1 MQLVSKEYKEAMK
14 LPFRNRAYIRV
25 SIGVVNSD
33 AQNNA
38 VLDEETELT
47 YYSDGKKPFDGY
59 TVTKPYATAEQNF
72 SKVDGSMYFL
82 PKETDGYSFYN
93 NGIVTNDILGAVYI
107 SFGGLVGLDIKGLTI
122 DFGECY
128 PTQFTIQSDS
138 GTKSYENDKQ
148 LFTTEDAFD
157 GSSYFVITPITMLGG
172 QDRMRIYQMTFG
184 IANTFSNDK
193 VINCSLKDYVSPI
206 SETIPSMDVSLTI
219 DNQDLYY
226 SPDNPESAIAY
237 MEIGQEVKVA
247 FGYDVTGNGDI
258 EWLPETTSYLN
269 TWSADD
275 VQAKFT
281 ATDRF
286 YQLADTY
293 YKGLYRSSGIT
304 LYDLALDVL
313 ADAGIEDDRDYY
325 IDSYLKRIIV
335 YNPLPAV
342 KHSEALQIIANAGR
356 CVLYEDRTNKIH
368 LKASFVPDMQVSVN
382 NKTDYSSIANLLK
395 DNRKDAY
402 AIASNDFSL
411 VDGSLFF
418 MPKDG
423 NHKETGYVSDSIWIM
438 PENNSITRR
447 LAFRMG
453 TNEKYAAKAGFWD
466 KGTPIITIKLESAF
480 DAFGMIINFRN
491 VAPQE
496 FVIRTYYLDILQDTY
511 TVENP
516 DTDFITDYQF
526 NSFDK
531 MEIEFTKGYPNARVT
546 IDNILIG
553 DVTDYRLKRTREL
566 MGNPTGTRQEKIKMI
581 SVKKTNYRESQEGFK
596 ELITEKITLT
606 EDMEHTMYFS
616 IASYGFQASVKDNS
630 NIGVQIV
637 ASSNYFVAVKFT
649 NATVGTEIE
658 LVIQG
663 YEYVADE
670 SYYRVTH
677 NQNGQE
683 IEWTNPLIST
693 DEHARDLEEWIATY
707 YLGDVD
713 YEISWRGDPRV
724 EANDLFYLELKNRED
739 ALIRSYQNELSFN
752 GAWSGSIKARKVV
765 MSWQ

>member
-1 MQLVSKEYKEAMK
+1 MQLVSKEYKEAMQ

-33 AQNNA
+33 AQENA
-38 VLDEETELT
+38 ALDEETEIT
-47 YYSDGKKPFDGY
+47 YFSDGQKPFDGY

-107 SFGGLVGLDIKGLTI
+107 SFGGLVGLDIKGMTI

-157 GSSYFVITPITMLGG
+157 GSSYFIITPIKMLGG
-172 QDRMRIYQMTFG
+172 QDRMRIHQMTFG

-237 MEIGQEVKVA
+237 MEIGQEVKVS

-258 EWLPETTSYLN
+258 EWLPETTTFLN

-286 YQLADTY
+286 YQLTDTY
-293 YKGLYRSSGIT
+293 YKGLYRESGIT

-313 ADAGIEDDRDYY
+313 NDAGIEDEREYY
-325 IDSYLKRIIV
+325 IDPYLKRITV

-356 CVLYEDRTNKIH
+356 CALYEDRANKIH

-382 NKTDYSSIANLLK
+382 NKTDYSSIENLLK

-402 AIASNDFSL
+402 AIASNNFSR

-423 NHKETGYVSDSIWIM
+423 SYKETGYVS
-438 PENNSITRR
+438 NSIADADGKFTE
-447 LAFRMG
+447 
-453 TNEKYAAKAGFWD
+453 N
-466 KGTPIITIKLESAF
+466 PVITITLESGF
-480 DAFGMIINFRN
+480 TAFGMIMNFRN

-496 FVIRTYYLDILQDTY
+496 FVIRTYYLSVLQDTY
-511 TVENP
+511 TVKNP
-516 DTDFITDYQF
+516 DTEYITDYQF
-526 NSFDK
+526 NDFDK
-531 MEIEFTKGYPNARVT
+531 MEIEFTKGHPNARIT

-553 DVTDYRLKRTREL
+553 DVTDYRLSQTRDL
-566 MGNPTGTRQEKIKMI
+566 NTNPIGTRQEKVKMI
-581 SVKKTNYRESQEGFK
+581 SIKKTNYRESQEGFK
-596 ELITEKITLT
+596 ELITEKVTLT
-606 EDMEHTMYFS
+606 EEMQHTVYFS

-649 NATVGTEIE
+649 NATSGTEIE
-658 LVIQG
+658 LVIEG

-677 NQNGQE
+677 NPNGQE
-683 IEWTNPLIST
+683 IEWSNPLIST
-693 DEHARDLEEWIATY
+693 DEQARDLEEWIATY

-739 ALIRSYQNELSFN
+739 ALIRSYQNALSFN
-752 GAWSGSIKARKVV
+752 GAWSGSMKARKVV

>member
-1 MQLVSKEYKEAMK
+1 MQLASKEYKEAMQ

-38 VLDEETELT
+38 VLDDDTELT

-93 NGIVTNDILGAVYI
+93 NGIVTNDILGSVYI
-107 SFGGLVGLDIKGLTI
+107 SFGGLIGLDIKGLTI

-138 GTKSYENDKQ
+138 GIKSYENDKQ

-237 MEIGQEVKVA
+237 MEIGQEVKVS

-269 TWSADD
+269 TWSSDD

-286 YQLADTY
+286 YQLTDTY
-293 YKGLYRSSGIT
+293 YKGLYRESGIT

-313 ADAGIEDDRDYY
+313 NDAGIEDEREFYLDP
-325 IDSYLKRIIV
+325 YLKRITV

-356 CVLYEDRTNKIH
+356 CALFEDRANKIH
-368 LKASFVPDMQVSVN
+368 LKASFVPDMEVSVN
-382 NKTDYSSIANLLK
+382 NKTDYSSIENLLK
-395 DNRKDAY
+395 DNQKDAY
-402 AIASNDFSL
+402 AIASNDFSF

-423 NHKETGYVSDSIWIM
+423 SYKETGYVS
-438 PENNSITRR
+438 NSIADADGNFTE
-447 LAFRMG
+447 
-453 TNEKYAAKAGFWD
+453 N
-466 KGTPIITIKLESAF
+466 PVITITLESGF
-480 DAFGMIINFRN
+480 TAFGMIMNFRN

-496 FVIRTYYLDILQDTY
+496 FVIRTYYLSAIQDAY

-516 DTDFITDYQF
+516 DTEYITDYQF
-526 NSFDK
+526 NDFDK
-531 MEIEFTKGYPNARVT
+531 MEIEFTKGHPNARIT

-553 DVTDYRLKRTREL
+553 DVTDYRLSRTRDL
-566 MGNPTGTRQEKIKMI
+566 MDNPTGTRQEKVKMI

-596 ELITEKITLT
+596 ELITEKVTLT
-606 EDMEHTMYFS
+606 DEMQHTVYFS
-616 IASYGFQASVKDNS
+616 IASYGFQASVKDNDS
-630 NIGVQIV
+630 IGVQILD
-637 ASSNYFVAVKFT
+637 SSNYFVTVKFT
-649 NATVGTEIE
+649 NATVETEIE
-658 LVIQG
+658 LVIEG

-677 NQNGQE
+677 NPNGQE
-683 IEWTNPLIST
+683 IEWSNPLIST
-693 DEHARDLEEWIATY
+693 DEQARDLEEWIATY

-752 GAWSGSIKARKVV
+752 GAWSGSMKARKVV
-765 MSWQ
+765 MSWR

>member
-1 MQLVSKEYKEAMK
+1 MQLVSKEYKEAMQ

-59 TVTKPYATAEQNF
+59 RVTKPYATAEQNF

-93 NGIVTNDILGAVYI
+93 NGIVTHDILGAVHI
-107 SFGGLVGLDIKGLTI
+107 SFGGIVGLDIKGLTI

-148 LFTTEDAFD
+148 LFTTEDSFD
-157 GSSYFVITPITMLGG
+157 GTSYFIITPITMLGG
-172 QDRMRIYQMTFG
+172 QDRMRIYQMMFG

-206 SETIPSMDVSLTI
+206 SETIPSMDVSLTA

-258 EWLPETTSYLN
+258 EWLPETTTFLN

-286 YQLADTY
+286 YQLTDTY
-293 YKGLYRSSGIT
+293 YKGLYRSGGIT

-313 ADAGIEDDRDYY
+313 NDAGIEDEREFYLDP
-325 IDSYLKRIIV
+325 YLKRIKV
-335 YNPLPAV
+335 YNPLPPV

-356 CVLYEDRTNKIH
+356 CALFEDRANKIH

-382 NKTDYSSIANLLK
+382 NKTDYSSIENLLK
-395 DNRKDAY
+395 DNQKDAY

-423 NHKETGYVSDSIWIM
+423 SYKETGYVS
-438 PENNSITRR
+438 NSIADADGNFTENP
-447 LAFRMG
+447 L
-453 TNEKYAAKAGFWD
+453 
-466 KGTPIITIKLESAF
+466 ITITLESGF
-480 DAFGMIINFRN
+480 TAFGMIMNFRN

-496 FVIRTYYLDILQDTY
+496 FVIRTYYLSAIQDTY

-516 DTDFITDYQF
+516 DTEYIIDYQF
-526 NSFDK
+526 NDFDK
-531 MEIEFTKGYPNARVT
+531 MEIEFTKGHPNARIT

-553 DVTDYRLKRTREL
+553 DVTDYRLSRTRDL
-566 MGNPTGTRQEKIKMI
+566 MDNPTGTRHEKVKMI

-596 ELITEKITLT
+596 ELITEKVTLT
-606 EDMEHTMYFS
+606 DEMQHTVYFS

-630 NIGVQIV
+630 NIGAQIV
-637 ASSNYFVAVKFT
+637 ASSNYFVAVKFA

-658 LVIQG
+658 LVIKG

-677 NQNGQE
+677 NPNGQE
-683 IEWTNPLIST
+683 IEWSNPLIST
-693 DEHARDLEEWIATY
+693 DEQARDLEEWIATY

-752 GAWSGSIKARKVV
+752 GAWSGSMKARKVV
-765 MSWQ
+765 MSWR

>member
-1 MQLVSKEYKEAMK
+1 MQLVSKEYKEAMQ

-47 YYSDGKKPFDGY
+47 YFSDGKKPFDGY

-82 PKETDGYSFYN
+82 PKETDGYSYYN
-93 NGIVTNDILGAVYI
+93 NGIVTKDILGAVYI
-107 SFGGLVGLDIKGLTI
+107 SFGGIVGLDIKGLTI

-157 GSSYFVITPITMLGG
+157 GSSYFVITPIAMLGG

-237 MEIGQEVKVA
+237 MEIGQEAKVA

-258 EWLPETTSYLN
+258 EWLPETTTFLN

-286 YQLADTY
+286 YQLTDTY
-293 YKGLYRSSGIT
+293 YKGLYRSEGIT

-313 ADAGIEDDRDYY
+313 NDAGIEDEREFYLDP
-325 IDSYLKRIIV
+325 YLKQITV

-356 CVLYEDRTNKIH
+356 CALYEDRANKIH
-368 LKASFVPDMQVSVN
+368 LKASFVPDMEVSVN
-382 NKTDYSSIANLLK
+382 NKTDYSRIDNLLK
-395 DNRKDAY
+395 DNKKDAY

-423 NHKETGYVSDSIWIM
+423 SYKETGYVS
-438 PENNSITRR
+438 NSIADADGNFTE
-447 LAFRMG
+447 
-453 TNEKYAAKAGFWD
+453 N
-466 KGTPIITIKLESAF
+466 PVITITLESGF
-480 DAFGMIINFRN
+480 TAFGMIINFRN

-496 FVIRTYYLDILQDTY
+496 FVIRTYYLSVLQDTY
-511 TVENP
+511 TVQNP
-516 DTDFITDYQF
+516 DTEYITDYQF
-526 NSFDK
+526 NDFDK
-531 MEIEFTKGYPNARVT
+531 MEIEFTKGHPNARIT

-553 DVTDYRLKRTREL
+553 DVTDYRLSRTRDL
-566 MGNPTGTRQEKIKMI
+566 MDNPTGTRQEKVKMI

-596 ELITEKITLT
+596 ELITEKVTLT
-606 EDMEHTMYFS
+606 EEMKHTVYFS
-616 IASYGFQASVKDNS
+616 IASYGFQASVKDNDS
-630 NIGVQIV
+630 IGVQIV
-637 ASSNYFVAVKFT
+637 DSSNYFVTVKFT
-649 NATVGTEIE
+649 NATVETEIE
-658 LVIQG
+658 LVIEG

-677 NQNGQE
+677 NPNGQE
-683 IEWTNPLIST
+683 IEWSNPLIST
-693 DEHARDLEEWIATY
+693 DEQARDLEEWIATY

-752 GAWSGSIKARKVV
+752 GAWSGSMKARKVV
-765 MSWQ
+765 MSWR

>member
-38 VLDEETELT
+38 SLDEETELT

-59 TVTKPYATAEQNF
+59 TVTKHYATAEQNF

-82 PKETDGYSFYN
+82 PKETDGYSYYN
-93 NGIVTNDILGAVYI
+93 NGIVTHDILGSVYI
-107 SFGGLVGLDIKGLTI
+107 SFGGLVGMDIKGLTI

-157 GSSYFVITPITMLGG
+157 GSSYFIITPITMLGG
-172 QDRMRIYQMTFG
+172 QDRMRIYQMIFG
-184 IANTFSNDK
+184 IANTFSNEK

-286 YQLADTY
+286 YQLTDTY
-293 YKGLYRSSGIT
+293 YKGLYRSGGIT

-313 ADAGIEDDRDYY
+313 NDAGITDEREYY
-325 IDSYLKRIIV
+325 IDPYLKRIKV
-335 YNPLPAV
+335 YNPLPPV

-356 CVLYEDRTNKIH
+356 CALYEDRANKIH

-382 NKTDYSSIANLLK
+382 NKTDYSSIENLLK
-395 DNRKDAY
+395 DNQKDAY
-402 AIASNDFSL
+402 AIASNDFSC

-423 NHKETGYVSDSIWIM
+423 SYKETGYVS
-438 PENNSITRR
+438 NSIADADGNFTE
-447 LAFRMG
+447 
-453 TNEKYAAKAGFWD
+453 N
-466 KGTPIITIKLESAF
+466 PVITVTLESGF
-480 DAFGMIINFRN
+480 TAFGMIINFRN

-496 FVIRTYYLDILQDTY
+496 FVIRTYYLNALQDTY
-511 TVENP
+511 TVQNP
-516 DTDFITDYQF
+516 DTEYITKQQF
-526 NSFDK
+526 NDFDK
-531 MEIEFTKGYPNARVT
+531 MEIEFVKGHPNARIT

-553 DVTDYRLKRTREL
+553 DVTDYRLSRIRDL
-566 MGNPTGTRQEKIKMI
+566 MDNPTGTRQEKVKMI
-581 SVKKTNYRESQEGFK
+581 SIKKTNYRESQEGFK
-596 ELITEKITLT
+596 ELITEKVTLT
-606 EDMEHTMYFS
+606 EEMQHTVYFS

-649 NATVGTEIE
+649 NATSGTEIE
-658 LVIQG
+658 LIIEG

-677 NQNGQE
+677 NPNGQE
-683 IEWTNPLIST
+683 IEWSNPLIST
-693 DEHARDLEEWIATY
+693 DEQARDLEEWIATY

-713 YEISWRGDPRV
+713 YDISWRGDPRV

-752 GAWSGSIKARKVV
+752 GAWSGSMKARKVV
-765 MSWQ
+765 MSWR

>member
-1 MQLVSKEYKEAMK
+1 MQLVSKEYKEAMQ

-33 AQNNA
+33 AQENA
-38 VLDEETELT
+38 ALDEETEIT
-47 YYSDGKKPFDGY
+47 YFSDGQKPFDGY

-107 SFGGLVGLDIKGLTI
+107 SFGGLVGLDIKGMTI

-138 GTKSYENDKQ
+138 GTKSYENNKQ

-157 GSSYFVITPITMLGG
+157 GSSYFIITPIKMLGG
-172 QDRMRIYQMTFG
+172 QDRMRIHQMTFG

-206 SETIPSMDVSLTI
+206 SETIPSMDVSLTV
-219 DNQDLYY
+219 DNQNLYY

-237 MEIGQEVKVA
+237 MEIGQEVKVS

-269 TWSADD
+269 TWSSDD

-286 YQLADTY
+286 YQLTDTY
-293 YKGLYRSSGIT
+293 YKGLYRSEGIT

-313 ADAGIEDDRDYY
+313 NDAGIEDEREFYLDP
-325 IDSYLKRIIV
+325 YLKRITV

-342 KHSEALQIIANAGR
+342 KHSGALQIIANAGR
-356 CVLYEDRTNKIH
+356 CALFEDRANKIH

-382 NKTDYSSIANLLK
+382 NKTDYSSIENLLK

-402 AIASNDFSL
+402 AIASNNFSR

-423 NHKETGYVSDSIWIM
+423 SYKETGYVS
-438 PENNSITRR
+438 NSIADADGKFTE
-447 LAFRMG
+447 
-453 TNEKYAAKAGFWD
+453 N
-466 KGTPIITIKLESAF
+466 PVITITLESGF
-480 DAFGMIINFRN
+480 TAFGMIMNFRN

-496 FVIRTYYLDILQDTY
+496 FVIRTYYLSVLQDTY
-511 TVENP
+511 TVKNP
-516 DTDFITDYQF
+516 DTEYITDYQF
-526 NSFDK
+526 NDFDK
-531 MEIEFTKGYPNARVT
+531 MEIEFTKGHPNARIT

-553 DVTDYRLKRTREL
+553 DVTDYRLSQTRDL
-566 MGNPTGTRQEKIKMI
+566 NTNPIGTRQEKVKMI
-581 SVKKTNYRESQEGFK
+581 SIKKTNYRESQEGFK
-596 ELITEKITLT
+596 ELITEKVTLT
-606 EDMEHTMYFS
+606 EEMQHTVYFS

-649 NATVGTEIE
+649 NATSGTEIE
-658 LVIQG
+658 LVIEG

-677 NQNGQE
+677 NPNGQE
-683 IEWTNPLIST
+683 IEWSNPLIST
-693 DEHARDLEEWIATY
+693 DEQARDLEEWIATY

-739 ALIRSYQNELSFN
+739 ALIRSYQNALSFN
-752 GAWSGSIKARKVV
+752 GAWSGSMKARKVV

>member
-1 MQLVSKEYKEAMK
+1 MQLASKEYKEAMQ

-38 VLDEETELT
+38 SLDEETELT
-47 YYSDGKKPFDGY
+47 YYSDEKKPFDGY
-59 TVTKPYATAEQNF
+59 TVAKPYATAEQNF

-93 NGIVTNDILGAVYI
+93 NGIVTNDILGSVYI

-148 LFTTEDAFD
+148 LFTTEDSFD
-157 GSSYFVITPITMLGG
+157 GTSYFIITPITMLGG
-172 QDRMRIYQMTFG
+172 QDRMRIYQMIFG

-206 SETIPSMDVSLTI
+206 SETIPSMDVSLTV

-237 MEIGQEVKVA
+237 MEIGQEVKVS

-258 EWLPETTSYLN
+258 EWLPETTTFLN

-286 YQLADTY
+286 YQLTDTY
-293 YKGLYRSSGIT
+293 YKGLYRESGIT

-313 ADAGIEDDRDYY
+313 NDAGIEDEREFYLDP
-325 IDSYLKRIIV
+325 YLKRITV

-356 CVLYEDRTNKIH
+356 CALYEDRANKIH
-368 LKASFVPDMQVSVN
+368 LKASFVPDMEVSVN
-382 NKTDYSSIANLLK
+382 NKTDYSSIENLLK
-395 DNRKDAY
+395 DNKKDAY

-423 NHKETGYVSDSIWIM
+423 SYKETGYVS
-438 PENNSITRR
+438 NSIADADGNFTE
-447 LAFRMG
+447 
-453 TNEKYAAKAGFWD
+453 N
-466 KGTPIITIKLESAF
+466 PVITITLESGF
-480 DAFGMIINFRN
+480 TAFGMIMNFRN

-496 FVIRTYYLDILQDTY
+496 FVIRTYYLSAIQDTY

-516 DTDFITDYQF
+516 DTEYVTDYQF
-526 NSFDK
+526 NDFDK
-531 MEIEFTKGYPNARVT
+531 IEIEFTKGHPNARIT

-553 DVTDYRLKRTREL
+553 DVTDYRLSRTRDL
-566 MGNPTGTRQEKIKMI
+566 MDNPTGTRQEKVKMI

-596 ELITEKITLT
+596 ELITEKVMLT
-606 EDMEHTMYFS
+606 EEMEHTVYFN
-616 IASYGFQASVKDNS
+616 IASYGFQASVKDNNS
-630 NIGVQIV
+630 IGVQILD
-637 ASSNYFVAVKFT
+637 SSNYFVTVKFT
-649 NATVGTEIE
+649 NATVGKEIE
-658 LVIQG
+658 LVIEG

-677 NQNGQE
+677 NPNGQE
-683 IEWTNPLIST
+683 IEWSNPLIST
-693 DEHARDLEEWIATY
+693 DEQARDLEEWIATY

-752 GAWSGSIKARKVV
+752 GAWSGSMKARKVV
-765 MSWQ
+765 MSWR

>member
-1 MQLVSKEYKEAMK
+1 MQLASKEYKEAMQ

-38 VLDEETELT
+38 VLDDDTELT

-93 NGIVTNDILGAVYI
+93 NGIVTNDILGSVYL

-138 GTKSYENDKQ
+138 GTKSYENDEQ

-157 GSSYFVITPITMLGG
+157 GSSYFIITPITMLGG
-172 QDRMRIYQMTFG
+172 QDRMRIYQMIFG

-237 MEIGQEVKVA
+237 MEIGQEVKVS
-247 FGYDVTGNGDI
+247 FGYDVTGNGDV
-258 EWLPETTSYLN
+258 EWLPETTTFLN

-286 YQLADTY
+286 YQLTDTY
-293 YKGLYRSSGIT
+293 YKGLYRPDGIT

-313 ADAGIEDDRDYY
+313 NDAGITDEREYY
-325 IDSYLKRIIV
+325 IDPYLKRIKV
-335 YNPLPAV
+335 YNPLPPV

-356 CVLYEDRTNKIH
+356 CALYEDRANKIH

-382 NKTDYSSIANLLK
+382 NKTDYSSIENLLK
-395 DNRKDAY
+395 DKQKDAY
-402 AIASNDFSL
+402 AIASNDFSR

-423 NHKETGYVSDSIWIM
+423 NYKEIGYVS
-438 PENNSITRR
+438 NSIADANGNFTE
-447 LAFRMG
+447 
-453 TNEKYAAKAGFWD
+453 N
-466 KGTPIITIKLESAF
+466 PIITVNLESGF
-480 DAFGMIINFRN
+480 TAFGMIMNFRN

-496 FVIRTYYLDILQDTY
+496 FVIRTYYLSVLQDTY
-511 TVENP
+511 TVKNP
-516 DTDFITDYQF
+516 DTEYITDYQF
-526 NSFDK
+526 NDFDK
-531 MEIEFTKGYPNARVT
+531 MEIEFTKGHPNARIT

-553 DVTDYRLKRTREL
+553 DVTDYRLSQTRDL
-566 MGNPTGTRQEKIKMI
+566 NTNPIGTRQEKVKMI
-581 SVKKTNYRESQEGFK
+581 SVKKTNYRESQEGFR
-596 ELITEKITLT
+596 ELITEKVLLT
-606 EDMEHTMYFS
+606 EDMEHTVYFS
-616 IASYGFQASVKDNS
+616 IASYDFQASVKDNS

-658 LVIQG
+658 LVIEG

-677 NQNGQE
+677 NPNGQE
-683 IEWTNPLIST
+683 IEWSNPLIST
-693 DEHARDLEEWIATY
+693 DEQARDLEEWIATY

>member
-1 MQLVSKEYKEAMK
+1 MQLVSKEYKKAMQ

-59 TVTKPYATAEQNF
+59 TVSKTYATAEQNF

-82 PKETDGYSFYN
+82 PKETDGYSYYN
-93 NGIVTNDILGAVYI
+93 NGIVTKDILGSIYI

-148 LFTTEDAFD
+148 LFTTEDSFD
-157 GSSYFVITPITMLGG
+157 GTSYFIITPITMLGG

-258 EWLPETTSYLN
+258 EWLPETTTFLN

-286 YQLADTY
+286 YQLTDTY
-293 YKGLYRSSGIT
+293 YKGLYRSAGIT

-313 ADAGIEDDRDYY
+313 NDAGIEDEREFYLDP
-325 IDSYLKRIIV
+325 YLKQITV

-356 CVLYEDRTNKIH
+356 CALYEDRANKIH

-382 NKTDYSSIANLLK
+382 NKTDYSSIENLLK
-395 DNRKDAY
+395 DNQKDAY

-423 NHKETGYVSDSIWIM
+423 SYKETGYVS
-438 PENNSITRR
+438 NSIADANGNFTE
-447 LAFRMG
+447 
-453 TNEKYAAKAGFWD
+453 N
-466 KGTPIITIKLESAF
+466 PVITITLESGF
-480 DAFGMIINFRN
+480 TAFGMIINFRN

-496 FVIRTYYLDILQDTY
+496 FVIRTYYLSVLQDTY

-516 DTDFITDYQF
+516 DTEYITDYQF
-526 NSFDK
+526 NDFDK
-531 MEIEFTKGYPNARVT
+531 MEIEFTKGHPNARIT

-553 DVTDYRLKRTREL
+553 DVTDYRLSRTRDL
-566 MGNPTGTRQEKIKMI
+566 MDNPTGTRQEKVKMI

-596 ELITEKITLT
+596 ELITEKVTLT
-606 EDMEHTMYFS
+606 EEMQHTVYFS
-616 IASYGFQASVKDNS
+616 IASYGFQASVKDNDS
-630 NIGVQIV
+630 IGVQILD
-637 ASSNYFVAVKFT
+637 SSNYFVTVKFT
-649 NATVGTEIE
+649 NATVETEIE
-658 LVIQG
+658 LVIEG

-677 NQNGQE
+677 NPNGQE
-683 IEWTNPLIST
+683 IEWSNPLIST
-693 DEHARDLEEWIATY
+693 DEQARDLEEWIATY

-752 GAWSGSIKARKVV
+752 GSWSGSMKARKVV
-765 MSWQ
+765 MSWR

>member
-1 MQLVSKEYKEAMK
+1 MQLVSKEYKEAMQ

-148 LFTTEDAFD
+148 LFTTEDSFD

-237 MEIGQEVKVA
+237 MEIGQEVKVS

-286 YQLADTY
+286 YQLTDTY
-293 YKGLYRSSGIT
+293 YKGLYRSDGIT

-313 ADAGIEDDRDYY
+313 NDAGIEDEREFYLDP
-325 IDSYLKRIIV
+325 YLKRITV

-356 CVLYEDRTNKIH
+356 CALYEDRANKIH
-368 LKASFVPDMQVSVN
+368 LKASFVPDMEVSVN
-382 NKTDYSSIANLLK
+382 NKTDYSSIENLLK
-395 DNRKDAY
+395 DNKKDAY
-402 AIASNDFSL
+402 AIASNDFSR

-423 NHKETGYVSDSIWIM
+423 GYKETGYVS
-438 PENNSITRR
+438 NSIADADGNFTE
-447 LAFRMG
+447 
-453 TNEKYAAKAGFWD
+453 N
-466 KGTPIITIKLESAF
+466 PVITVTLESGF
-480 DAFGMIINFRN
+480 TAFGMIMNFRN

-496 FVIRTYYLDILQDTY
+496 FVIRTYYLSAIQDTY
-511 TVENP
+511 IVENP
-516 DTDFITDYQF
+516 DTEYITDYQF
-526 NSFDK
+526 NDFDK
-531 MEIEFTKGYPNARVT
+531 MEIEFTKGHPNARIT

-553 DVTDYRLKRTREL
+553 DVTDYRLSRTRDL
-566 MGNPTGTRQEKIKMI
+566 MDNPTGTRQEKVKMI

-596 ELITEKITLT
+596 ELITEKVMLT
-606 EDMEHTMYFS
+606 EKMEHTVYFN

-637 ASSNYFVAVKFT
+637 DSSNYFVTVKFS
-649 NATVGTEIE
+649 NATADTEIE
-658 LVIQG
+658 LVIEG

-677 NQNGQE
+677 NPNGQE
-683 IEWTNPLIST
+683 IEWSNPLIST
-693 DEHARDLEEWIATY
+693 DEQARDLEEWIATY

-752 GAWSGSIKARKVV
+752 GSWSGSMKARKVV
-765 MSWQ
+765 MSWR

>member
-1 MQLVSKEYKEAMK
+1 MQIVSKEYKEAMK
-14 LPFRNRAYIRV
+14 LPFRNRKYIRV

-47 YYSDGKKPFDGY
+47 YFSDGKKPFDGY

-148 LFTTEDAFD
+148 LFATEDSFD

-172 QDRMRIYQMTFG
+172 QDRMRIYQMMFG

-237 MEIGQEVKVA
+237 MEIGQEVKVS

-258 EWLPETTSYLN
+258 EWLPETTTFLN

-281 ATDRF
+281 STDRF
-286 YQLADTY
+286 YQLTDTY
-293 YKGLYRSSGIT
+293 YKGLYRSGGIT

-313 ADAGIEDDRDYY
+313 NDAGITDEREYY
-325 IDSYLKRIIV
+325 IDPYLKRIKV
-335 YNPLPAV
+335 YNPLPPV

-356 CVLYEDRTNKIH
+356 CALYEDRANKIH
-368 LKASFVPDMQVSVN
+368 LKASFVPDMQVSAN
-382 NKTDYSSIANLLK
+382 NKTDYSSIENLLK
-395 DNRKDAY
+395 DKQKDAY

-423 NHKETGYVSDSIWIM
+423 GYKEIGYVS
-438 PENNSITRR
+438 NSIADADGNFTE
-447 LAFRMG
+447 
-453 TNEKYAAKAGFWD
+453 N
-466 KGTPIITIKLESAF
+466 PIITVTLESGF
-480 DAFGMIINFRN
+480 TAFGMIMNFRN

-496 FVIRTYYLDILQDTY
+496 FVIRTYYLSVLQDTY
-511 TVENP
+511 TVKNP
-516 DTDFITDYQF
+516 DTEYITDYQF
-526 NSFDK
+526 NDFDK
-531 MEIEFTKGYPNARVT
+531 MEIEFTKGHPNARIT

-553 DVTDYRLKRTREL
+553 DVTDYRLSRTRDL
-566 MGNPTGTRQEKIKMI
+566 MDNPTGTRQEKVKMI
-581 SVKKTNYRESQEGFK
+581 SVKKINYRESQEGFK
-596 ELITEKITLT
+596 ELITEKVMLT
-606 EDMEHTMYFS
+606 EEMEHTVYFN

-677 NQNGQE
+677 NPNGQE
-683 IEWTNPLIST
+683 IEWSNPLIST
-693 DEHARDLEEWIATY
+693 DEQARDLEEWIATY

-713 YEISWRGDPRV
+713 YDISWRGDPRV

-752 GAWSGSIKARKVV
+752 GAWSGSMKARKVV
-765 MSWQ
+765 MSWR

>member
-1 MQLVSKEYKEAMK
+1 MQLVSKEYKEAMQ

-38 VLDEETELT
+38 ALDEETELT
-47 YYSDGKKPFDGY
+47 YYADGKKPFDGY

-82 PKETDGYSFYN
+82 PKETDGYSYYN
-93 NGIVTNDILGAVYI
+93 NGIVTKDILGSVYI
-107 SFGGLVGLDIKGLTI
+107 SFSGLVGLDIKGLTI

-128 PTQFTIQSDS
+128 PTKFTIQSDS

-237 MEIGQEVKVA
+237 MEIGQEVKA
-247 FGYDVTGNGDI
+247 SFGYDVTGNGDI

-286 YQLADTY
+286 YQLTDTY
-293 YKGLYRSSGIT
+293 YKGLYRSDGIT

-313 ADAGIEDDRDYY
+313 NDAGIEDEREFYLDP
-325 IDSYLKRIIV
+325 YLKRITV

-356 CVLYEDRTNKIH
+356 CALFEDRANKIH
-368 LKASFVPDMQVSVN
+368 LKASFVPDMEVSVN
-382 NKTDYSSIANLLK
+382 NKTDYSSIENLLK
-395 DNRKDAY
+395 DNQKDAY
-402 AIASNDFSL
+402 AIASNDFSF

-423 NHKETGYVSDSIWIM
+423 SYKETGYVS
-438 PENNSITRR
+438 NSIADADGNFTENPVV
-447 LAFRMG
+447 
-453 TNEKYAAKAGFWD
+453 T
-466 KGTPIITIKLESAF
+466 ITLESGF
-480 DAFGMIINFRN
+480 TAFGMIMNFRN

-496 FVIRTYYLDILQDTY
+496 FVIRTYYLSAIQDTY

-516 DTDFITDYQF
+516 DTEYITDYQF
-526 NSFDK
+526 NDFDK
-531 MEIEFTKGYPNARVT
+531 MEIEFTKGHPNARIT

-553 DVTDYRLKRTREL
+553 DVTDYRLSRTRDL
-566 MGNPTGTRQEKIKMI
+566 MDNPTGTRQEKVKMI

-596 ELITEKITLT
+596 ELITEKVTLT
-606 EDMEHTMYFS
+606 EDMEHTVYFS
-616 IASYGFQASVKDNS
+616 IASYGFQASVKDDDS
-630 NIGVQIV
+630 IGVQILD
-637 ASSNYFVAVKFT
+637 SSNYFVTVKFT
-649 NATVGTEIE
+649 NATAGTEIE

-677 NQNGQE
+677 NPNGQE
-683 IEWTNPLIST
+683 IEWSNPLIST
-693 DEHARDLEEWIATY
+693 DEQARDLEEWIATY

-752 GAWSGSIKARKVV
+752 GAWSGSMKARKVV
-765 MSWQ
+765 MSWR

>member
-1 MQLVSKEYKEAMK
+1 MQLVSKEYKEAMQ

-33 AQNNA
+33 AQENA
-38 VLDEETELT
+38 ALDEETEIT
-47 YYSDGKKPFDGY
+47 YFSDGQKPFDGY
-59 TVTKPYATAEQNF
+59 MVTKPYATAEQDF

-82 PKETDGYSFYN
+82 PKKTDGYSYYN

-128 PTQFTIQSDS
+128 PTRFTIQSDS
-138 GTKSYENDKQ
+138 GTKSYDNDKQ
-148 LFTTEDAFD
+148 LFVTEDAFD
-157 GSSYFVITPITMLGG
+157 GSSYFIITPITMLGG

-193 VINCSLKDYVSPI
+193 VIDCSLKDYVSPT
-206 SETIPSMDVSLTI
+206 SETIPSMDVSLTV

-237 MEIGQEVKVA
+237 MEIGQEVKVS
-247 FGYDVTGNGDI
+247 FGYDVSGNGDI
-258 EWLPETTSYLN
+258 EWLPETTTFLN

-286 YQLADTY
+286 YQLTDTY
-293 YKGLYRSSGIT
+293 YKGLYRSGGIT
-304 LYDLALDVL
+304 LYDLALDVFN
-313 ADAGIEDDRDYY
+313 DAGIEDEREYY
-325 IDSYLKRIIV
+325 IDPYLKRITV

-356 CVLYEDRTNKIH
+356 CALYEDRANKIH

-382 NKTDYSSIANLLK
+382 NKTDYSSIENLLK
-395 DNRKDAY
+395 DNQKDAY

-423 NHKETGYVSDSIWIM
+423 GYKETGYVS
-438 PENNSITRR
+438 NSIADADGNFTE
-447 LAFRMG
+447 
-453 TNEKYAAKAGFWD
+453 N
-466 KGTPIITIKLESAF
+466 PIITVTLESGF
-480 DAFGMIINFRN
+480 TAFGAIINFRN

-496 FVIRTYYLDILQDTY
+496 FVIRTYYLNALQDTY
-511 TVENP
+511 TVQNP
-516 DTDFITDYQF
+516 DTEYITDQQF
-526 NSFDK
+526 NDFDK
-531 MEIEFTKGYPNARVT
+531 MEIEFTKGHPNARIT
-546 IDNILIG
+546 INNILIG
-553 DVTDYRLKRTREL
+553 DVTDYRLTRTRDL
-566 MGNPTGTRQEKIKMI
+566 MDNPTGTRQEKVKMI

-596 ELITEKITLT
+596 DLITEKVTLT
-606 EDMEHTMYFS
+606 EEMQHTVYFS

-630 NIGVQIV
+630 SIGVQIV
-637 ASSNYFVAVKFT
+637 DSSNYFVTVKFS
-649 NATVGTEIE
+649 NATADTEIE

-670 SYYRVTH
+670 SYYRVAH
-677 NQNGQE
+677 NPNGQE
-683 IEWTNPLIST
+683 IEWSNPLIST
-693 DEHARDLEEWIATY
+693 DEQARDLEEWIATY

-752 GAWSGSIKARKVV
+752 GSWSGSMKARKVV
-765 MSWQ
+765 MSWR

>member
-1 MQLVSKEYKEAMK
+1 MQLVSKEYKEAMQ

-38 VLDEETELT
+38 VLDDDTELT

-82 PKETDGYSFYN
+82 PKETDGYSYYN
-93 NGIVTNDILGAVYI
+93 NGIVTHDILGAVHI
-107 SFGGLVGLDIKGLTI
+107 SFGGIVGLDIKGLTI

-128 PTQFTIQSDS
+128 PTKFTIQSDS

-148 LFTTEDAFD
+148 LFTTEDSFD
-157 GSSYFVITPITMLGG
+157 GTSYFIITPITMLGG
-172 QDRMRIYQMTFG
+172 QDRMRIYQMMFG

-206 SETIPSMDVSLTI
+206 SETIPSMDVSLTV

-237 MEIGQEVKVA
+237 MEIGQEVKVS

-269 TWSADD
+269 TWSSDD

-286 YQLADTY
+286 YQLTDTY
-293 YKGLYRSSGIT
+293 YKGLYRSEGIT

-313 ADAGIEDDRDYY
+313 NDAGIEDEREFYLDP
-325 IDSYLKRIIV
+325 YLKRITV

-356 CVLYEDRTNKIH
+356 CALFEDRANKIH

-382 NKTDYSSIANLLK
+382 NKMDYSSIENLLK
-395 DNRKDAY
+395 DNQKDAY

-423 NHKETGYVSDSIWIM
+423 SYKETGYVS
-438 PENNSITRR
+438 NSIADADGNFTE
-447 LAFRMG
+447 
-453 TNEKYAAKAGFWD
+453 N
-466 KGTPIITIKLESAF
+466 PIITITLESGF
-480 DAFGMIINFRN
+480 TAFGMIMNFRN
-491 VAPQE
+491 VAPKE
-496 FVIRTYYLDILQDTY
+496 FVIRTYYLSAIQDTY

-516 DTDFITDYQF
+516 DTEYITDYQF
-526 NSFDK
+526 NDFDK
-531 MEIEFTKGYPNARVT
+531 MEIEFTKGQPNARIT

-553 DVTDYRLKRTREL
+553 DVTDYRLSRTRDL
-566 MGNPTGTRQEKIKMI
+566 MDNPTGTRQEKIKMI

-596 ELITEKITLT
+596 ELITEKVTLT
-606 EDMEHTMYFS
+606 DEMQHTVYFS
-616 IASYGFQASVKDNS
+616 IASYGFQASVKDNG

-649 NATVGTEIE
+649 NATAGTEIE
-658 LVIQG
+658 LVIEG

-677 NQNGQE
+677 NPNGQE
-683 IEWTNPLIST
+683 IEWSNPLIST
-693 DEHARDLEEWIATY
+693 DEQARDLEEWIATY

-713 YEISWRGDPRV
+713 YDISWRGDPRV

-752 GAWSGSIKARKVV
+752 GSWSGSMKARKVV
-765 MSWQ
+765 MSWR

>member
-1 MQLVSKEYKEAMK
+1 MQLVSKEYKEAMQ

-47 YYSDGKKPFDGY
+47 YYSDEKKPFDGY
-59 TVTKPYATAEQNF
+59 TVAKPYATAEQNF

-172 QDRMRIYQMTFG
+172 QDRMRIYQMIFG

-237 MEIGQEVKVA
+237 MEIGQEVKVS

-258 EWLPETTSYLN
+258 EWLPETTTFLN

-286 YQLADTY
+286 YQLTDTY
-293 YKGLYRSSGIT
+293 YKGLYRPDGIT

-313 ADAGIEDDRDYY
+313 NDAGITDEREYY
-325 IDSYLKRIIV
+325 IDPYLKRIKV
-335 YNPLPAV
+335 YNPLPPV

-356 CVLYEDRTNKIH
+356 CALYEDRANKIH
-368 LKASFVPDMQVSVN
+368 LKASFVPNMQVYAN
-382 NKTDYSSIANLLK
+382 NKTDYSMIDNLLK
-395 DNRKDAY
+395 DNKKDAY

-423 NHKETGYVSDSIWIM
+423 SYKETGYVS
-438 PENNSITRR
+438 NSIADADGNFTE
-447 LAFRMG
+447 
-453 TNEKYAAKAGFWD
+453 N
-466 KGTPIITIKLESAF
+466 PVITITLESGF
-480 DAFGMIINFRN
+480 TAFGMIINFRN

-496 FVIRTYYLDILQDTY
+496 FVIRTYYLSVLQDTY

-516 DTDFITDYQF
+516 DTEYITDYQF
-526 NSFDK
+526 NDFDK
-531 MEIEFTKGYPNARVT
+531 MEIEFTKGHPNARIT
-546 IDNILIG
+546 IDNILID
-553 DVTDYRLKRTREL
+553 DVTDYRLSRTRDL
-566 MGNPTGTRQEKIKMI
+566 MDNPTGTRQEKVKMI

-596 ELITEKITLT
+596 ELITEKVTLT
-606 EDMEHTMYFS
+606 DEMQHTVYFS

-658 LVIQG
+658 LVIEG

-677 NQNGQE
+677 NPNGQE
-683 IEWTNPLIST
+683 IEWSNPLIST
-693 DEHARDLEEWIATY
+693 DEQARDLEEWIATY

-752 GAWSGSIKARKVV
+752 GSWSGSMKARKVV
-765 MSWQ
+765 MSWR

>member
-1 MQLVSKEYKEAMK
+1 MQLVSKEYKEAMQ

-38 VLDEETELT
+38 VLDEETKLT
-47 YYSDGKKPFDGY
+47 YFSDGKNPFDGY

-93 NGIVTNDILGAVYI
+93 NGIVTNDILGSVYL

-138 GTKSYENDKQ
+138 GTKSYENDKR

-172 QDRMRIYQMTFG
+172 QDRMRIYQMIFG

-206 SETIPSMDVSLTI
+206 SETIPSMDASLTI

-258 EWLPETTSYLN
+258 EWLPETTTFLN

-281 ATDRF
+281 STDRF
-286 YQLADTY
+286 YQLTDTY
-293 YKGLYRSSGIT
+293 YKGLYRSGGIT

-313 ADAGIEDDRDYY
+313 NDAGIEDEREYY
-325 IDSYLKRIIV
+325 IDPYLKRITV

-356 CVLYEDRTNKIH
+356 CALYEDRANKIH

-382 NKTDYSSIANLLK
+382 NKTDYSSIENLLK
-395 DNRKDAY
+395 DNQKDAY

-423 NHKETGYVSDSIWIM
+423 SYKETGYVS
-438 PENNSITRR
+438 NSIADADGNFTENPVI
-447 LAFRMG
+447 A
-453 TNEKYAAKAGFWD
+453 
-466 KGTPIITIKLESAF
+466 ITLESGF
-480 DAFGMIINFRN
+480 TAFGMIMNFQN

-496 FVIRTYYLDILQDTY
+496 FVIRTYYLSAIQDTY

-516 DTDFITDYQF
+516 DTEYITDYQF
-526 NSFDK
+526 NDFDK
-531 MEIEFTKGYPNARVT
+531 MEIEFTKGHPNARIT

-553 DVTDYRLKRTREL
+553 DVTDYRLTRTRDL
-566 MGNPTGTRQEKIKMI
+566 MDNPTGTRQEKVKMI

-596 ELITEKITLT
+596 ELITEKVTLT
-606 EDMEHTMYFS
+606 EEMQHTVYFS

-630 NIGVQIV
+630 SIGVQIV
-637 ASSNYFVAVKFT
+637 DSSNYFATVKFS
-649 NATVGTEIE
+649 NATAGTEIE
-658 LVIQG
+658 LVIEG

-677 NQNGQE
+677 NPNGQE
-683 IEWTNPLIST
+683 IEWSNPLIST
-693 DEHARDLEEWIATY
+693 DEQAKDLEEWIATY

-752 GAWSGSIKARKVV
+752 GAWSGSIKARKAV
-765 MSWQ
+765 MSWR

>member
-1 MQLVSKEYKEAMK
+1 MQLVSKEYKEAMQ

-82 PKETDGYSFYN
+82 PKETDGYSYYN
-93 NGIVTNDILGAVYI
+93 NGIVTHEILGAVYI

-157 GSSYFVITPITMLGG
+157 GTSYFIITPITMLGG

-237 MEIGQEVKVA
+237 MEIGQEVKA
-247 FGYDVTGNGDI
+247 SFGYDVTGNGDI

-286 YQLADTY
+286 YQLTDTY
-293 YKGLYRSSGIT
+293 YKGLYRSDGIT

-313 ADAGIEDDRDYY
+313 NNAGIEDEREFYLDP
-325 IDSYLKRIIV
+325 YLKRITV

-356 CVLYEDRTNKIH
+356 CALYEDRANKIH

-382 NKTDYSSIANLLK
+382 NKTDYSSIENLLK
-395 DNRKDAY
+395 DNKKDAY
-402 AIASNDFSL
+402 AIASNDFSP

-423 NHKETGYVSDSIWIM
+423 SYKETGYVS
-438 PENNSITRR
+438 NSIADADGNFTE
-447 LAFRMG
+447 
-453 TNEKYAAKAGFWD
+453 N
-466 KGTPIITIKLESAF
+466 PIITVTLESGF
-480 DAFGMIINFRN
+480 TAFGAIINFRN

-496 FVIRTYYLDILQDTY
+496 FVIRTYYLNVLQDTY
-511 TVENP
+511 TVQNP
-516 DTDFITDYQF
+516 DTEYITDQQF
-526 NSFDK
+526 NDFDK
-531 MEIEFTKGYPNARVT
+531 MEIEFTKGHPNARIT

-553 DVTDYRLKRTREL
+553 DVTDYRLTRTRDL
-566 MGNPTGTRQEKIKMI
+566 MDNPTGTRQEKVKMI

-596 ELITEKITLT
+596 ELITEKVMLT
-606 EDMEHTMYFS
+606 EKMEHTVYFN

-670 SYYRVTH
+670 SYYRVAH
-677 NQNGQE
+677 NPNGQE
-683 IEWTNPLIST
+683 IEWSNPLIST
-693 DEHARDLEEWIATY
+693 DEQARDLEEWIATY

-752 GAWSGSIKARKVV
+752 GSWSGSMKARKVV
-765 MSWQ
+765 MSWR

>member
-14 LPFRNRAYIRV
+14 LPHRNRAYIRV

-82 PKETDGYSFYN
+82 PKETNGYSFYN

-138 GTKSYENDKQ
+138 GIKSYENDKQ

-157 GSSYFVITPITMLGG
+157 GTSYFIITPITMLGG

-206 SETIPSMDVSLTI
+206 SETIPSMDVSLTV

-281 ATDRF
+281 STDRF
-286 YQLADTY
+286 YQLTDTY

-313 ADAGIEDDRDYY
+313 NDAGIEDEREFYLDP
-325 IDSYLKRIIV
+325 YLKRITV

-356 CVLYEDRTNKIH
+356 CALYEDRANKIH
-368 LKASFVPDMQVSVN
+368 LKASFVPDMEVSVN
-382 NKTDYSSIANLLK
+382 NKTDYSSIENLLK
-395 DNRKDAY
+395 DNQKDAY

-423 NHKETGYVSDSIWIM
+423 SYKETGYVS
-438 PENNSITRR
+438 NSI
-447 LAFRMG
+447 ADADGNFAE
-453 TNEKYAAKAGFWD
+453 N
-466 KGTPIITIKLESAF
+466 PVITVTLESGF
-480 DAFGMIINFRN
+480 TAFGMIMNFRN

-496 FVIRTYYLDILQDTY
+496 FVIRTYYLNAIQDTY

-516 DTDFITDYQF
+516 DTEYITDYQF
-526 NSFDK
+526 NDFDK
-531 MEIEFTKGYPNARVT
+531 MEIEFTKGHPNARITV
-546 IDNILIG
+546 DNILIG
-553 DVTDYRLKRTREL
+553 DVTDYRLSRTRDL
-566 MGNPTGTRQEKIKMI
+566 MNNPTGTRQEKVKMI
-581 SVKKTNYRESQEGFK
+581 SVKKINYRESQEGFK
-596 ELITEKITLT
+596 ELITEKVTLT
-606 EDMEHTMYFS
+606 EEMEHTVYFN
-616 IASYGFQASVKDNS
+616 IASYGFQASVKDNES
-630 NIGVQIV
+630 IGVKIV
-637 ASSNYFVAVKFT
+637 DSSNYFVTVKFT
-649 NATVGTEIE
+649 NATAGTEIE

-677 NQNGQE
+677 NPNGQE
-683 IEWTNPLIST
+683 IEWSNPLIST
-693 DEHARDLEEWIATY
+693 DEQARDLEEWIATY

-739 ALIRSYQNELSFN
+739 ALIRSYQNELTFN
-752 GAWSGSIKARKVV
+752 GSWSGSMKARKVV
-765 MSWQ
+765 MSWR

>member
-1 MQLVSKEYKEAMK
+1 MQLVSKEYKEAMQ

-82 PKETDGYSFYN
+82 PKETDGYSYYN
-93 NGIVTNDILGAVYI
+93 NGIVTHEILGAVYI

-128 PTQFTIQSDS
+128 PTQFTIQSNS
-138 GTKSYENDKQ
+138 GTKSYENDKR

-157 GSSYFVITPITMLGG
+157 GSSYFIITPITMLGG
-172 QDRMRIYQMTFG
+172 QDRMRIYQMIFG

-226 SPDNPESAIAY
+226 SSDNPESAIAY

-269 TWSADD
+269 TWSSDD

-286 YQLADTY
+286 YQLTDTY
-293 YKGLYRSSGIT
+293 YKGLYRSGGIT

-313 ADAGIEDDRDYY
+313 NDAGIEDEREFY
-325 IDSYLKRIIV
+325 IDPYLKRITV

-356 CVLYEDRTNKIH
+356 CALFEDRANKIH

-382 NKTDYSSIANLLK
+382 NKTDFSSIENLLK
-395 DNRKDAY
+395 DNQKDAY

-423 NHKETGYVSDSIWIM
+423 SYKETGYIS
-438 PENNSITRR
+438 NSIADADGNFTE
-447 LAFRMG
+447 
-453 TNEKYAAKAGFWD
+453 N
-466 KGTPIITIKLESAF
+466 PVITVTLESGF
-480 DAFGMIINFRN
+480 TAFGMIINFRN

-496 FVIRTYYLDILQDTY
+496 FVIRTYYLDTIQDTY
-511 TVENP
+511 TVQNP
-516 DTDFITDYQF
+516 DTEYITNYQF
-526 NSFDK
+526 NDFDK
-531 MEIEFTKGYPNARVT
+531 MEIEFVKGHPNARIT

-553 DVTDYRLKRTREL
+553 DVTDYRLSRIRDL
-566 MGNPTGTRQEKIKMI
+566 MDNPTGTRQEKVKMI

-596 ELITEKITLT
+596 ELITEKVTLT
-606 EDMEHTMYFS
+606 EEMQHTVYFS
-616 IASYGFQASVKDNS
+616 IASYGFQASVKDNDS
-630 NIGVQIV
+630 IGVQIV
-637 ASSNYFVAVKFT
+637 DSSNYFVTVKFT
-649 NATVGTEIE
+649 NATDETEIE
-658 LVIQG
+658 LVIEG

-677 NQNGQE
+677 NPNGQE
-683 IEWTNPLIST
+683 IEWSNPLIST
-693 DEHARDLEEWIATY
+693 DEQARDLEEWIATY

-713 YEISWRGDPRV
+713 YDISWRGDPRV

-752 GAWSGSIKARKVV
+752 GSWSGSMKARKVV
-765 MSWQ
+765 MSWR

>member
-1 MQLVSKEYKEAMK
+1 MKLVSKEYKEAMQ
-14 LPFRNRAYIRV
+14 LPFRNRAYIKV

-38 VLDEETELT
+38 VLDKETELT
-47 YYSDGKKPFDGY
+47 YYSDGKKSFDGY
-59 TVTKPYATAEQNF
+59 TVSKVYATAEQNF

-82 PKETDGYSFYN
+82 PKEADGYSYYN
-93 NGIVTNDILGAVYI
+93 NGIVTNDILGSVYI

-138 GTKSYENDKQ
+138 GTKSYENNKQ

-157 GSSYFVITPITMLGG
+157 GSSYFIITPIKMLGG
-172 QDRMRIYQMTFG
+172 QDRMRIHQMTFG

-206 SETIPSMDVSLTI
+206 SETIPSMDVSLTV

-237 MEIGQEVKVA
+237 MEIGQEVKVS

-269 TWSADD
+269 TWSSDD

-286 YQLADTY
+286 YQLTDTY
-293 YKGLYRSSGIT
+293 YKGLYRSEGIT

-313 ADAGIEDDRDYY
+313 NDAGIEDEREFYLDP
-325 IDSYLKRIIV
+325 YLKRITV

-356 CVLYEDRTNKIH
+356 CALFEDIANKIH

-382 NKTDYSSIANLLK
+382 NKTDYSSIENLLK
-395 DNRKDAY
+395 DNQKDAY

-423 NHKETGYVSDSIWIM
+423 GYKETGYVS
-438 PENNSITRR
+438 NSIADADGNFTE
-447 LAFRMG
+447 
-453 TNEKYAAKAGFWD
+453 N
-466 KGTPIITIKLESAF
+466 PIITVTLESGF
-480 DAFGMIINFRN
+480 TAFGAIINFRN

-496 FVIRTYYLDILQDTY
+496 FVIRTYYLNVLQDTY
-511 TVENP
+511 TVQNP
-516 DTDFITDYQF
+516 DTEYITKQQF
-526 NSFDK
+526 NDFDK
-531 MEIEFTKGYPNARVT
+531 MEIEFTKGHPNSRIT

-553 DVTDYRLKRTREL
+553 DVTDYHLTRTRDL
-566 MGNPTGTRQEKIKMI
+566 MDNPTGTRQEKVKMI

-596 ELITEKITLT
+596 ELIAEKVTLT
-606 EDMEHTMYFS
+606 EEMQHTVYFS

-649 NATVGTEIE
+649 NATSGTEIE
-658 LVIQG
+658 LIIEG

-677 NQNGQE
+677 NPNGQE
-683 IEWTNPLIST
+683 IEWSNPLIST
-693 DEHARDLEEWIATY
+693 DEQARDLEEWIATY

-713 YEISWRGDPRV
+713 YDISWRGDPRV

-752 GAWSGSIKARKVV
+752 GAWSGSMKARKVV
-765 MSWQ
+765 MSWR

>member
-1 MQLVSKEYKEAMK
+1 MQLVSKEYKEAMQ

-237 MEIGQEVKVA
+237 MEIGQEVKVS

-286 YQLADTY
+286 YQLTDTY

-313 ADAGIEDDRDYY
+313 NDAGIEDEREYY
-325 IDSYLKRIIV
+325 IDPYLKRITV

-356 CVLYEDRTNKIH
+356 CALYEDRANKIH

-382 NKTDYSSIANLLK
+382 NKTDYSSIENLLK

-402 AIASNDFSL
+402 AIASNNFSR

-423 NHKETGYVSDSIWIM
+423 SCKETGYVS
-438 PENNSITRR
+438 NSIADADGKFTE
-447 LAFRMG
+447 
-453 TNEKYAAKAGFWD
+453 N
-466 KGTPIITIKLESAF
+466 PVITITLESGF
-480 DAFGMIINFRN
+480 TAFGMIMNFRN

-496 FVIRTYYLDILQDTY
+496 FVIRTYYLSVLQDTY
-511 TVENP
+511 TVKNP
-516 DTDFITDYQF
+516 DTEYITDYQF
-526 NSFDK
+526 NDFDK
-531 MEIEFTKGYPNARVT
+531 MEIEFTKGHPNARIT

-553 DVTDYRLKRTREL
+553 DVTDYRLSQTRDL
-566 MGNPTGTRQEKIKMI
+566 NTNPIGTRQEKVKMI
-581 SVKKTNYRESQEGFK
+581 SIKKTNYRESQEGFK
-596 ELITEKITLT
+596 ELITEKVTLT
-606 EDMEHTMYFS
+606 KEMQHTVYFS

-649 NATVGTEIE
+649 NATAGTEIE

-677 NQNGQE
+677 NPNGQE
-683 IEWTNPLIST
+683 IEWSNPLIST
-693 DEHARDLEEWIATY
+693 DEQARDLEEWIATY

-739 ALIRSYQNELSFN
+739 ALIRSYQNALSFN
-752 GAWSGSIKARKVV
+752 GAWSGSMKARKVV

>member
-1 MQLVSKEYKEAMK
+1 MQLVSKEYKEAMQ

-38 VLDEETELT
+38 VLDEETKLT
-47 YYSDGKKPFDGY
+47 YFSDGKNPFDGY

-93 NGIVTNDILGAVYI
+93 NGIVTNDILGSVYL

-138 GTKSYENDKQ
+138 GTKSYENDKR

-172 QDRMRIYQMTFG
+172 QDRMRIYQMIFG

-206 SETIPSMDVSLTI
+206 SETIPSMDASLTI

-258 EWLPETTSYLN
+258 EWLPETTTFLN

-281 ATDRF
+281 STDRF
-286 YQLADTY
+286 YQLTDTY
-293 YKGLYRSSGIT
+293 YKGLYRSGGIT

-313 ADAGIEDDRDYY
+313 NDAGIEDEREYY
-325 IDSYLKRIIV
+325 IDPYLKRITV

-356 CVLYEDRTNKIH
+356 CALFEDRANKIH
-368 LKASFVPDMQVSVN
+368 LKASFVPDMQVSAN
-382 NKTDYSSIANLLK
+382 NKTDYSSIENLLK
-395 DNRKDAY
+395 DNQKDAY

-423 NHKETGYVSDSIWIM
+423 SYKETGYVS
-438 PENNSITRR
+438 NSIADADGNFTENP
-447 LAFRMG
+447 L
-453 TNEKYAAKAGFWD
+453 
-466 KGTPIITIKLESAF
+466 ITITLESGF
-480 DAFGMIINFRN
+480 TAFGMIMYFRN

-496 FVIRTYYLDILQDTY
+496 FVIRTYYLSAIQDTY

-516 DTDFITDYQF
+516 DTEYITDYQF
-526 NSFDK
+526 NDFDK
-531 MEIEFTKGYPNARVT
+531 MEIEFTKGCPNARIT

-553 DVTDYRLKRTREL
+553 DVTDYRLSRTRDL
-566 MGNPTGTRQEKIKMI
+566 MDNPTGTRQEKVKMI

-596 ELITEKITLT
+596 ELITEKVTLT
-606 EDMEHTMYFS
+606 EEMEHTVYFN

-677 NQNGQE
+677 NPNGQE
-683 IEWTNPLIST
+683 IEWSNPLIST
-693 DEHARDLEEWIATY
+693 DEQARDLEEWIATY

-713 YEISWRGDPRV
+713 YDISWRGDPRV

-752 GAWSGSIKARKVV
+752 GSWSGSMKARKVV
-765 MSWQ
+765 MSWR

>member
-1 MQLVSKEYKEAMK
+1 MQLVSKEYKEAMQ

-38 VLDEETELT
+38 VLDEETEIT

-107 SFGGLVGLDIKGLTI
+107 SFGGLVGLDIKGVTI

-148 LFTTEDAFD
+148 LFTTEDSFD

-172 QDRMRIYQMTFG
+172 QDRMRIYQMIFG

-258 EWLPETTSYLN
+258 EWLPETTTFLN

-286 YQLADTY
+286 YQLTDTY
-293 YKGLYRSSGIT
+293 YKGLYRPDGIT

-313 ADAGIEDDRDYY
+313 NDAGITDEREYY
-325 IDSYLKRIIV
+325 IDPYLKRIKV
-335 YNPLPAV
+335 YNPLPPV

-356 CVLYEDRTNKIH
+356 CALYEDRANKIH
-368 LKASFVPDMQVSVN
+368 LKASFVPDMEVSVN
-382 NKTDYSSIANLLK
+382 NKTDYSSIENLLK
-395 DNRKDAY
+395 DNQKDAY

-423 NHKETGYVSDSIWIM
+423 SYKETGYVS
-438 PENNSITRR
+438 NSIADADGNFTE
-447 LAFRMG
+447 
-453 TNEKYAAKAGFWD
+453 N
-466 KGTPIITIKLESAF
+466 PIITVTLESGF
-480 DAFGMIINFRN
+480 TAFGAIINFRN

-496 FVIRTYYLDILQDTY
+496 FVIRTYYLNVLQDTY
-511 TVENP
+511 TVQNP
-516 DTDFITDYQF
+516 DTEYITDQQF
-526 NSFDK
+526 NDFDK
-531 MEIEFTKGYPNARVT
+531 MEIEFTKGHPNARIT

-553 DVTDYRLKRTREL
+553 DVTDYRLTRTRDL
-566 MGNPTGTRQEKIKMI
+566 MDNPTGTRQEKVKMI

-596 ELITEKITLT
+596 DLITEKVTLT
-606 EDMEHTMYFS
+606 EEMQHTVYFS

-630 NIGVQIV
+630 SIGVQIV
-637 ASSNYFVAVKFT
+637 DSSNYFVTVKFS
-649 NATVGTEIE
+649 NATADTEIE
-658 LVIQG
+658 LVIEG

-677 NQNGQE
+677 NPNGQE
-683 IEWTNPLIST
+683 IEWSNPLIST
-693 DEHARDLEEWIATY
+693 DEQARDLEEWIATY

-752 GAWSGSIKARKVV
+752 GSWSGSMKARKVV
-765 MSWQ
+765 MSWR

>member
-1 MQLVSKEYKEAMK
+1 MQLVSKEYKEAMQ

-47 YYSDGKKPFDGY
+47 YFSDGKKPFDGY

-138 GTKSYENDKQ
+138 GTKSYDNDKQ
-148 LFTTEDAFD
+148 LFTTEDSFD
-157 GSSYFVITPITMLGG
+157 GTSYFIITPITMLGG
-172 QDRMRIYQMTFG
+172 QDRMRIYQMMFG

-206 SETIPSMDVSLTI
+206 SETIPSMDASLTI

-258 EWLPETTSYLN
+258 EWLPETTTFLN

-286 YQLADTY
+286 YQLTDTY
-293 YKGLYRSSGIT
+293 YKGLYSESGIT

-313 ADAGIEDDRDYY
+313 NDAGIEDEREFYLDP
-325 IDSYLKRIIV
+325 YLKRITV

-356 CVLYEDRTNKIH
+356 CALYEDRANKIH
-368 LKASFVPDMQVSVN
+368 LKASFVPDMEVSVN
-382 NKTDYSSIANLLK
+382 NKTDYSSIENLLK
-395 DNRKDAY
+395 DNQKDAY

-423 NHKETGYVSDSIWIM
+423 GYKETGYVS
-438 PENNSITRR
+438 NSIADADGNFTE
-447 LAFRMG
+447 
-453 TNEKYAAKAGFWD
+453 N
-466 KGTPIITIKLESAF
+466 PIITVTLESGF
-480 DAFGMIINFRN
+480 TAFGAIINFRN

-496 FVIRTYYLDILQDTY
+496 FVIRTYYLNVLQDTY
-511 TVENP
+511 TVQNP
-516 DTDFITDYQF
+516 DTEYITNQQF
-526 NSFDK
+526 NDFDK
-531 MEIEFTKGYPNARVT
+531 MEIEFTKGHPNARIT

-553 DVTDYRLKRTREL
+553 DVTDYRLTRTRDL
-566 MGNPTGTRQEKIKMI
+566 MDNPTGTRQEKVKMI

-596 ELITEKITLT
+596 ELITEKVTLT
-606 EDMEHTMYFS
+606 EEMEHTVYFN

-670 SYYRVTH
+670 SYYRVAH
-677 NQNGQE
+677 NPNGQE
-683 IEWTNPLIST
+683 IEWSNPLIST
-693 DEHARDLEEWIATY
+693 DEQARDLEEWIATY

-752 GAWSGSIKARKVV
+752 GSWSGSMKARKVV
-765 MSWQ
+765 MSWR

>member
-1 MQLVSKEYKEAMK
+1 MQIVSKEYKDAMK

-138 GTKSYENDKQ
+138 GAKSYENNKQ
-148 LFTTEDAFD
+148 LFTTEDSFD
-157 GSSYFVITPITMLGG
+157 GTSYFIITPITMLGG
-172 QDRMRIYQMTFG
+172 QDRMRIYQMIFG

-237 MEIGQEVKVA
+237 MEIGQEVKVS

-258 EWLPETTSYLN
+258 EWLPETTTFLN

-286 YQLADTY
+286 YQLTDTY
-293 YKGLYRSSGIT
+293 YKGLYRSGGIT

-313 ADAGIEDDRDYY
+313 NDAGIEDEREFY
-325 IDSYLKRIIV
+325 IDPYLKRIKV
-335 YNPLPAV
+335 YNPLPPV

-356 CVLYEDRTNKIH
+356 CALYEDRANKIH
-368 LKASFVPDMQVSVN
+368 LKASFVPDMEVSVN
-382 NKTDYSSIANLLK
+382 NKMDYSSIENLLK
-395 DNRKDAY
+395 DNQKYAY

-423 NHKETGYVSDSIWIM
+423 SYKETGYVS
-438 PENNSITRR
+438 NSIADADGNFTE
-447 LAFRMG
+447 
-453 TNEKYAAKAGFWD
+453 N
-466 KGTPIITIKLESAF
+466 PIITATLESGF
-480 DAFGMIINFRN
+480 TAFGMIINFRN

-496 FVIRTYYLDILQDTY
+496 FVIRTYYLDTIQDTY
-511 TVENP
+511 TVQNP
-516 DTDFITDYQF
+516 DTEYITDYQF
-526 NSFDK
+526 NDFDK
-531 MEIEFTKGYPNARVT
+531 MEIEFTKGHPNARIT

-553 DVTDYRLKRTREL
+553 DVTDYRLTRTRDL
-566 MGNPTGTRQEKIKMI
+566 MDNPTGTRQEKVKMI

-596 ELITEKITLT
+596 ELITEKVTLT
-606 EDMEHTMYFS
+606 EEMQHTMHFS
-616 IASYGFQASVKDNS
+616 IASYGFKASVKDNS
-630 NIGVQIV
+630 SIGVQIV
-637 ASSNYFVAVKFT
+637 DSSNYFATVKFS
-649 NATVGTEIE
+649 NATAGTEIE
-658 LVIQG
+658 LVIEG

-677 NQNGQE
+677 NPNGQE
-683 IEWTNPLIST
+683 IEWSNPLIST
-693 DEHARDLEEWIATY
+693 DEQAKDLEEWIATY

-752 GAWSGSIKARKVV
+752 GSWSGSMKARKVV
-765 MSWQ
+765 MSWR

>member
-1 MQLVSKEYKEAMK
+1 MQLVSKEYKEAMQ

-148 LFTTEDAFD
+148 LFTTEDSFD

-172 QDRMRIYQMTFG
+172 QDRMRICQMTFG

-237 MEIGQEVKVA
+237 MEIGQEVKVS

-258 EWLPETTSYLN
+258 EWLPETTTFLN

-281 ATDRF
+281 STDRF
-286 YQLADTY
+286 YQLTDTY
-293 YKGLYRSSGIT
+293 YKGLYRSGGIT

-313 ADAGIEDDRDYY
+313 NDAGIEDEREYY
-325 IDSYLKRIIV
+325 IDPYLKRITV

-356 CVLYEDRTNKIH
+356 CALYEDRANKIH
-368 LKASFVPDMQVSVN
+368 LKASFIPDMQVSVN
-382 NKTDYSSIANLLK
+382 NKTDYSSIENLLK
-395 DNRKDAY
+395 DNQKDAY

-423 NHKETGYVSDSIWIM
+423 SYKESGYVS
-438 PENNSITRR
+438 NSIADADGNFTE
-447 LAFRMG
+447 
-453 TNEKYAAKAGFWD
+453 N
-466 KGTPIITIKLESAF
+466 PVIIVTLESGF
-480 DAFGMIINFRN
+480 TAFGMIINFRN

-496 FVIRTYYLDILQDTY
+496 FVIRTYYLNVLQDTY
-511 TVENP
+511 TVQNP
-516 DTDFITDYQF
+516 DTEYITDQQF
-526 NSFDK
+526 NDFDK
-531 MEIEFTKGYPNARVT
+531 MEIEFTKGHPNARIT

-553 DVTDYRLKRTREL
+553 DVTDYRLTRTRDL
-566 MGNPTGTRQEKIKMI
+566 MDNPTGTRQEKVKMI

-596 ELITEKITLT
+596 ELITEKVTLT
-606 EDMEHTMYFS
+606 EEMEHTVYFN

-637 ASSNYFVAVKFT
+637 ASSNYFVAVKFK

-677 NQNGQE
+677 NPNGQE
-683 IEWTNPLIST
+683 IEWSNPLIST
-693 DEHARDLEEWIATY
+693 DEQARDLEEWIATY

-752 GAWSGSIKARKVV
+752 GAWSGNMKARKVV
-765 MSWQ
+765 MSWR

>member
-1 MQLVSKEYKEAMK
+1 MQLVSKEYKEAMQ

-93 NGIVTNDILGAVYI
+93 NGIVTNDILGSVYI

-138 GTKSYENDKQ
+138 GTKSYENDKR

-172 QDRMRIYQMTFG
+172 QDRMRIYQMIFG

-206 SETIPSMDVSLTI
+206 SETIPSMDASLTI

-237 MEIGQEVKVA
+237 MEIGQEVKVS

-269 TWSADD
+269 TWSSDD

-286 YQLADTY
+286 YQLTDTY
-293 YKGLYRSSGIT
+293 YKGLYSESGIT

-313 ADAGIEDDRDYY
+313 NDAGIEDEREYY
-325 IDSYLKRIIV
+325 IDPYLKRITV

-356 CVLYEDRTNKIH
+356 CALYEDRANKIH
-368 LKASFVPDMQVSVN
+368 LKASFVPDMQVSAN
-382 NKTDYSSIANLLK
+382 NKTDYSSIENLLK
-395 DNRKDAY
+395 DNQKDAY

-423 NHKETGYVSDSIWIM
+423 SYKETGYVS
-438 PENNSITRR
+438 NSIADADGNFTE
-447 LAFRMG
+447 
-453 TNEKYAAKAGFWD
+453 N
-466 KGTPIITIKLESAF
+466 PVITITLESGF
-480 DAFGMIINFRN
+480 TAFGMIMNFRN

-496 FVIRTYYLDILQDTY
+496 FVIRTYYLSVLQDTY
-511 TVENP
+511 TVQNP
-516 DTDFITDYQF
+516 DTEYITDYQF
-526 NSFDK
+526 NDFDK
-531 MEIEFTKGYPNARVT
+531 MEIEFTKGYPNARIT

-553 DVTDYRLKRTREL
+553 DVTDYRLTRTRDL
-566 MGNPTGTRQEKIKMI
+566 MDNPTGTRQEKVKMI

-596 ELITEKITLT
+596 ELITEKVTLT
-606 EDMEHTMYFS
+606 EEMQHTVYFS

-630 NIGVQIV
+630 SIGVQIV
-637 ASSNYFVAVKFT
+637 DSSNYFATVKFS
-649 NATVGTEIE
+649 NATAGTEIE
-658 LVIQG
+658 LVIEG

-677 NQNGQE
+677 NPNGQE
-683 IEWTNPLIST
+683 IEWSNPLIST
-693 DEHARDLEEWIATY
+693 DEQARDLEEWIATY

-752 GAWSGSIKARKVV
+752 GSWSGSMKARKVV
-765 MSWQ
+765 MSWR

>member
-1 MQLVSKEYKEAMK
+1 MQLVSKEYKEAMQ

-38 VLDEETELT
+38 VLDKETELT

-59 TVTKPYATAEQNF
+59 TVSKPYATAEQNF

-82 PKETDGYSFYN
+82 PKETDGYSYYN
-93 NGIVTNDILGAVYI
+93 NGIVTHDILGAVYI

-148 LFTTEDAFD
+148 LFTTEDSFD
-157 GSSYFVITPITMLGG
+157 GTSYFIITPITMLGG
-172 QDRMRIYQMTFG
+172 QNRMRIYQMMFG

-237 MEIGQEVKVA
+237 MEIGQEVKVS
-247 FGYDVTGNGDI
+247 FGYDVSGNGDI
-258 EWLPETTSYLN
+258 EWLPETTTFLN

-286 YQLADTY
+286 YQLTDTY
-293 YKGLYRSSGIT
+293 YKGLYRKSGIT
-304 LYDLALDVL
+304 LYDLAMDVL
-313 ADAGIEDDRDYY
+313 NDAGIEDEREFYLDP
-325 IDSYLKRIIV
+325 YLKRITV

-356 CVLYEDRTNKIH
+356 CSLFEDRANKIH

-382 NKTDYSSIANLLK
+382 NKTDYSSIENLLK
-395 DNRKDAY
+395 DNQKDAY

-423 NHKETGYVSDSIWIM
+423 SYKETGYVS
-438 PENNSITRR
+438 NSIADADGNFTENPVI
-447 LAFRMG
+447 A
-453 TNEKYAAKAGFWD
+453 
-466 KGTPIITIKLESAF
+466 ITLESGF
-480 DAFGMIINFRN
+480 TAFGMIMNFRN

-496 FVIRTYYLDILQDTY
+496 FVIRTYYLSAIQDTY

-516 DTDFITDYQF
+516 DTEYITDYQF
-526 NSFDK
+526 NDFDK
-531 MEIEFTKGYPNARVT
+531 MEIEFTKGHPNARIT

-553 DVTDYRLKRTREL
+553 DVTDYRLSRTRDL
-566 MGNPTGTRQEKIKMI
+566 MDNPTGTRQEKVKMI

-596 ELITEKITLT
+596 ELITEKVMLT
-606 EDMEHTMYFS
+606 EKMEHTVYFN
-616 IASYGFQASVKDNS
+616 IASYGFQASVKDNES
-630 NIGVQIV
+630 IGVQIV
-637 ASSNYFVAVKFT
+637 DSSNYFVTVKFT
-649 NATVGTEIE
+649 NVTVGTEIE
-658 LVIQG
+658 LVIEG

-677 NQNGQE
+677 NPNGQE
-683 IEWTNPLIST
+683 IEWSNPLIST
-693 DEHARDLEEWIATY
+693 DEQARDLEEWIATY

-752 GAWSGSIKARKVV
+752 GAWSGNMKARKVV
-765 MSWQ
+765 MSWR

>member
-1 MQLVSKEYKEAMK
+1 MQLVSKEYKEAMQI
-14 LPFRNRAYIRV
+14 PFRNRAYIRV

-38 VLDEETELT
+38 ALDEETELT

-72 SKVDGSMYFL
+72 SKIDGSMYFL

-107 SFGGLVGLDIKGLTI
+107 SFGGVVGLDIKGLTI

-148 LFTTEDAFD
+148 LFTAEDSFD

-172 QDRMRIYQMTFG
+172 QDRMRIYQMIFG

-206 SETIPSMDVSLTI
+206 SETISSMDVSLTV

-286 YQLADTY
+286 YQLTDTY
-293 YKGLYRSSGIT
+293 YKGLYMESGIT
-304 LYDLALDVL
+304 LHDLALDVL
-313 ADAGIEDDRDYY
+313 NDAGIEDEREFYLDP
-325 IDSYLKRIIV
+325 YLKRVTV

-356 CVLYEDRTNKIH
+356 CTLYEDRANKIH
-368 LKASFVPDMQVSVN
+368 LKASFVPDMEVSVN
-382 NKTDYSSIANLLK
+382 NKTDYSSIENLLK
-395 DNRKDAY
+395 DNQKDAY

-423 NHKETGYVSDSIWIM
+423 GYKETGYVS
-438 PENNSITRR
+438 NSIADADGNFTE
-447 LAFRMG
+447 
-453 TNEKYAAKAGFWD
+453 N
-466 KGTPIITIKLESAF
+466 PVITITLESGF
-480 DAFGMIINFRN
+480 TAFGMIMNFRN

-496 FVIRTYYLDILQDTY
+496 FVIRTYYLSAIQDTY

-516 DTDFITDYQF
+516 DTEYITDYQF
-526 NSFDK
+526 NDFDK
-531 MEIEFTKGYPNARVT
+531 MEIEFTKGHPNARIT

-553 DVTDYRLKRTREL
+553 DVTDYRLTRTRDL
-566 MGNPTGTRQEKIKMI
+566 MDNPTGTRQEKVKMI
-581 SVKKTNYRESQEGFK
+581 SVKKTNYRESREGFK
-596 ELITEKITLT
+596 ELITEKVTLT
-606 EDMEHTMYFS
+606 EEMQHTVYFS
-616 IASYGFQASVKDNS
+616 IASYGFQASIKDNDS
-630 NIGVQIV
+630 IGVHIV
-637 ASSNYFVAVKFT
+637 DSSNYFVTVKFT

-677 NQNGQE
+677 NPNGQE
-683 IEWTNPLIST
+683 IEWSNPLIST
-693 DEHARDLEEWIATY
+693 DEQARDLEEWIATY

-752 GAWSGSIKARKVV
+752 GAWSGSMKARKVV
-765 MSWQ
+765 MSWR

>member
-14 LPFRNRAYIRV
+14 LPHRNRAYIRV

-47 YYSDGKKPFDGY
+47 YYADGKKPFDGY

-93 NGIVTNDILGAVYI
+93 NGIVTNDILGSVYI

-206 SETIPSMDVSLTI
+206 SETIPSMDVSLTV

-281 ATDRF
+281 STDRF
-286 YQLADTY
+286 YQLTDTY

-313 ADAGIEDDRDYY
+313 NDAGIEDEREFYLDP
-325 IDSYLKRIIV
+325 YLKRITV

-356 CVLYEDRTNKIH
+356 CALYEDRANKIH

-382 NKTDYSSIANLLK
+382 NKTDYSSIENLLK
-395 DNRKDAY
+395 DNEKDAY

-423 NHKETGYVSDSIWIM
+423 GYKETGYVS
-438 PENNSITRR
+438 NSIADADGNFTE
-447 LAFRMG
+447 
-453 TNEKYAAKAGFWD
+453 N
-466 KGTPIITIKLESAF
+466 PIITVTLESGF
-480 DAFGMIINFRN
+480 TAFGAIINFRN

-496 FVIRTYYLDILQDTY
+496 FVIRTYYLNVLQDTY
-511 TVENP
+511 TVQNP
-516 DTDFITDYQF
+516 DTEYITEQQF
-526 NSFDK
+526 NDFDK
-531 MEIEFTKGYPNARVT
+531 MEIEFTKGHPNARIT

-553 DVTDYRLKRTREL
+553 DVTDYRLTRTRDL
-566 MGNPTGTRQEKIKMI
+566 MDNPTGTRQEKVKMI
-581 SVKKTNYRESQEGFK
+581 SAKKINYRESQEGFK
-596 ELITEKITLT
+596 ELITEKVMLT
-606 EDMEHTMYFS
+606 EKMEHTVYFN

-630 NIGVQIV
+630 NIRVQIV

-677 NQNGQE
+677 NPNGQE
-683 IEWTNPLIST
+683 IEWSNPLIST
-693 DEHARDLEEWIATY
+693 DEQARDLEEWIATY

-713 YEISWRGDPRV
+713 YDISWRGDPRV

-752 GAWSGSIKARKVV
+752 GAWSGSMKARKVV
-765 MSWQ
+765 MSWR

>member
-1 MQLVSKEYKEAMK
+1 MQLASKEYKEAMQ
-14 LPFRNRAYIRV
+14 LPFRNRAYIRA

-38 VLDEETELT
+38 SLDEETELT

-82 PKETDGYSFYN
+82 PKETDGYSYYN
-93 NGIVTNDILGAVYI
+93 NGIVTKDILGSVYI

-148 LFTTEDAFD
+148 LFTTEDSFD

-237 MEIGQEVKVA
+237 MEIGQEVKVS

-281 ATDRF
+281 STDRF
-286 YQLADTY
+286 YQLTDTY
-293 YKGLYRSSGIT
+293 YKGLYRSDGIT

-313 ADAGIEDDRDYY
+313 NDAGIEDEREFYLDP
-325 IDSYLKRIIV
+325 YLKRITV

-356 CVLYEDRTNKIH
+356 CALYEDRANKIH
-368 LKASFVPDMQVSVN
+368 LKASFVPDMEVSVN
-382 NKTDYSSIANLLK
+382 NKTDYSSIENLLK
-395 DNRKDAY
+395 DNQKDAY

-423 NHKETGYVSDSIWIM
+423 GYKETGYVS
-438 PENNSITRR
+438 NSIADADGNFTE
-447 LAFRMG
+447 
-453 TNEKYAAKAGFWD
+453 N
-466 KGTPIITIKLESAF
+466 PIITVTLESGF
-480 DAFGMIINFRN
+480 TAFGMIMNFRN

-496 FVIRTYYLDILQDTY
+496 FVIRTYYLDTIQDTY
-511 TVENP
+511 TVQNP
-516 DTDFITDYQF
+516 DTEYITDYQF
-526 NSFDK
+526 NDFDK
-531 MEIEFTKGYPNARVT
+531 MEIEFVKGHPNARIT

-553 DVTDYRLKRTREL
+553 DVTDYRLSRTRDL
-566 MGNPTGTRQEKIKMI
+566 MDNPTGTRQEKVKMI

-596 ELITEKITLT
+596 ELITEKVTLT
-606 EDMEHTMYFS
+606 EEMQHTVYFS

-637 ASSNYFVAVKFT
+637 DSSNYFVTVKFS
-649 NATVGTEIE
+649 NATAGTEIE
-658 LVIQG
+658 LVIEG

-677 NQNGQE
+677 NPNGQE
-683 IEWTNPLIST
+683 IEWSNPLIST
-693 DEHARDLEEWIATY
+693 DEQARDLEEWIATY

-752 GAWSGSIKARKVV
+752 GSWSGNMKARKVV
-765 MSWQ
+765 MSWR

>member
-1 MQLVSKEYKEAMK
+1 MQLASKEYKEAMQ

-38 VLDEETELT
+38 VLDDDTELT

-82 PKETDGYSFYN
+82 PKETDGYSYYN
-93 NGIVTNDILGAVYI
+93 NGIVTHDILGAVYI

-148 LFTTEDAFD
+148 LFATEDAFD

-172 QDRMRIYQMTFG
+172 QDRMRIYQMIFG

-286 YQLADTY
+286 YQLTDTY
-293 YKGLYRSSGIT
+293 YKGLYRSDGIT

-313 ADAGIEDDRDYY
+313 NDAGIEDEREFYLDP
-325 IDSYLKRIIV
+325 YLKRITV

-356 CVLYEDRTNKIH
+356 CALYEDRANKIY
-368 LKASFVPDMQVSVN
+368 LKASFVPDMEVSVN
-382 NKTDYSSIANLLK
+382 NKTDYSNIENLLK
-395 DNRKDAY
+395 DNKKDAY

-423 NHKETGYVSDSIWIM
+423 SYKETGYVS
-438 PENNSITRR
+438 NSIADADGNFTE
-447 LAFRMG
+447 
-453 TNEKYAAKAGFWD
+453 N
-466 KGTPIITIKLESAF
+466 PVITITLESGF
-480 DAFGMIINFRN
+480 TAFGMIINFRN

-496 FVIRTYYLDILQDTY
+496 FVIRTYYLNALQDTY
-511 TVENP
+511 TVQNP
-516 DTDFITDYQF
+516 DTEYITDQQF
-526 NSFDK
+526 NDFDK
-531 MEIEFTKGYPNARVT
+531 MEIEFTKGHPNARIT

-553 DVTDYRLKRTREL
+553 DVTDYRLTRTRDL
-566 MGNPTGTRQEKIKMI
+566 MDNPTGTRQEKVKMI

-596 ELITEKITLT
+596 ELITEKVTLT
-606 EDMEHTMYFS
+606 EEMEHTVYFS
-616 IASYGFQASVKDNS
+616 IASYGFQASVKDNES
-630 NIGVQIV
+630 IGVQIV
-637 ASSNYFVAVKFT
+637 DSSNYFVTVKFT
-649 NATVGTEIE
+649 NATAGTEIE

-670 SYYRVTH
+670 SYCRVTH
-677 NQNGQE
+677 NPNGQE
-683 IEWTNPLIST
+683 IEWNNPLIST
-693 DEHARDLEEWIATY
+693 DEQARDLEEWIATY

-739 ALIRSYQNELSFN
+739 ALIRSYQNELNFN
-752 GAWSGSIKARKVV
+752 GAWSGSMKARKVV
-765 MSWQ
+765 MSWR

>member
-14 LPFRNRAYIRV
+14 LPHRNRAYIRV

-138 GTKSYENDKQ
+138 GTKSYENDKR

-172 QDRMRIYQMTFG
+172 QDRMRIYQMIFG
-184 IANTFSNDK
+184 IANTFSNNK

-237 MEIGQEVKVA
+237 MEIGQEVKVS

-258 EWLPETTSYLN
+258 EWLPETTTFLN
-269 TWSADD
+269 TWSSDD

-286 YQLADTY
+286 YQLTDTY
-293 YKGLYRSSGIT
+293 YKGLYRESGIT

-313 ADAGIEDDRDYY
+313 NDAGIEDEREYY
-325 IDSYLKRIIV
+325 IDPYLKRITV

-356 CVLYEDRTNKIH
+356 CALYEDRANKIH

-382 NKTDYSSIANLLK
+382 NKTDYSSIENLLK

-402 AIASNDFSL
+402 AIASNNFSR

-423 NHKETGYVSDSIWIM
+423 SYKETGYVS
-438 PENNSITRR
+438 NSIADADGKFTE
-447 LAFRMG
+447 
-453 TNEKYAAKAGFWD
+453 N
-466 KGTPIITIKLESAF
+466 PVITITLESGF
-480 DAFGMIINFRN
+480 TAFGMIMNFRN

-496 FVIRTYYLDILQDTY
+496 FVIRTYYLSVLQDTY
-511 TVENP
+511 TVKNP
-516 DTDFITDYQF
+516 DTEYITDYQF
-526 NSFDK
+526 NDFDK
-531 MEIEFTKGYPNARVT
+531 MEIEFTKGRPNARIT

-553 DVTDYRLKRTREL
+553 DVTDYRLSRTRDL
-566 MGNPTGTRQEKIKMI
+566 MDNPTGTRQEKVKMI

-596 ELITEKITLT
+596 ELITEKVTLT
-606 EDMEHTMYFS
+606 EEMEHTAYFN
-616 IASYGFQASVKDNS
+616 IASYGFQASVKDNES
-630 NIGVQIV
+630 IGVQIV
-637 ASSNYFVAVKFT
+637 DSSNYFVTVKFT
-649 NATVGTEIE
+649 NATAGTEIE

-663 YEYVADE
+663 YEYVTDE

-677 NQNGQE
+677 NPNGQE
-683 IEWTNPLIST
+683 IEWSNPLIST
-693 DEHARDLEEWIATY
+693 DEQARDLEEWIATY

-752 GAWSGSIKARKVV
+752 GAWSGSMKARKVV
-765 MSWQ
+765 MSWR

>member
-107 SFGGLVGLDIKGLTI
+107 SFGGLVGLDIKGMTI

-206 SETIPSMDVSLTI
+206 SETIPSMDASLTI

-237 MEIGQEVKVA
+237 MEIGQKVKVA

-281 ATDRF
+281 STDRF
-286 YQLADTY
+286 YQLTDTY
-293 YKGLYRSSGIT
+293 YKGMYRSDGIT

-313 ADAGIEDDRDYY
+313 NDAGIEDEREFYLDP
-325 IDSYLKRIIV
+325 YLKRITV

-356 CVLYEDRTNKIH
+356 CALYEDRANKIH
-368 LKASFVPDMQVSVN
+368 LKSSFVPDMQVSVN
-382 NKTDYSSIANLLK
+382 NKTDYSSIENLLK
-395 DNRKDAY
+395 DNQKDAY
-402 AIASNDFSL
+402 AIASNDFSR

-423 NHKETGYVSDSIWIM
+423 NYKEIGYVS
-438 PENNSITRR
+438 NSIADANGNFTE
-447 LAFRMG
+447 
-453 TNEKYAAKAGFWD
+453 N
-466 KGTPIITIKLESAF
+466 PIITVNLESGF
-480 DAFGMIINFRN
+480 TAFGMIMNFRN

-496 FVIRTYYLDILQDTY
+496 FVIRTYYLNVLQDTY
-511 TVENP
+511 TVQNP
-516 DTDFITDYQF
+516 DTEYITDQQF
-526 NSFDK
+526 NDFDK
-531 MEIEFTKGYPNARVT
+531 MEIEFTKGHPNARIT

-553 DVTDYRLKRTREL
+553 DVTDYRLSRTRDL
-566 MGNPTGTRQEKIKMI
+566 MDNPTGTRQEKFKMI
-581 SVKKTNYRESQEGFK
+581 SVKKTNYRESQEGFR
-596 ELITEKITLT
+596 ELITEKVLLT
-606 EDMEHTMYFS
+606 EDMEHTVYFS

-670 SYYRVTH
+670 SYYRVAH
-677 NQNGQE
+677 NPNGQE
-683 IEWTNPLIST
+683 IEWSNPLIST
-693 DEHARDLEEWIATY
+693 DEQARDLEEWIATY

-752 GAWSGSIKARKVV
+752 GSWSGSMKARKVV
-765 MSWQ
+765 MSWR

>member
-1 MQLVSKEYKEAMK
+1 MQLVSKEYKEAMQ

-38 VLDEETELT
+38 ALDEETELT
-47 YYSDGKKPFDGY
+47 YYADGKKPFDGY

-82 PKETDGYSFYN
+82 PKETDGYSYYN
-93 NGIVTNDILGAVYI
+93 NGIVTKDILGSVYI
-107 SFGGLVGLDIKGLTI
+107 SFSGLVGLDIKGLTI

-128 PTQFTIQSDS
+128 PTKFTIQSDS

-237 MEIGQEVKVA
+237 MEIGQEVKA
-247 FGYDVTGNGDI
+247 SFGYDVTGNGDI

-286 YQLADTY
+286 YQLTDTY
-293 YKGLYRSSGIT
+293 YKGLYRSDGIT

-313 ADAGIEDDRDYY
+313 NDAGIEDEREFYLDP
-325 IDSYLKRIIV
+325 YLKRITV

-356 CVLYEDRTNKIH
+356 CALFEDRANKIH
-368 LKASFVPDMQVSVN
+368 LKASFVPDMEVSVN
-382 NKTDYSSIANLLK
+382 NKTDYSSIENLLK
-395 DNRKDAY
+395 DNQKDAY
-402 AIASNDFSL
+402 AIASNDFSF

-423 NHKETGYVSDSIWIM
+423 SYKETGYVS
-438 PENNSITRR
+438 NSIADADGNFTENPVV
-447 LAFRMG
+447 
-453 TNEKYAAKAGFWD
+453 T
-466 KGTPIITIKLESAF
+466 ITLESGF
-480 DAFGMIINFRN
+480 TAFGMIMNFRN

-496 FVIRTYYLDILQDTY
+496 FVIRTYYLSAIQDTY

-516 DTDFITDYQF
+516 DTEYITDYQF
-526 NSFDK
+526 NDFDK
-531 MEIEFTKGYPNARVT
+531 MEIEFTKGHPNARIT

-553 DVTDYRLKRTREL
+553 DVTDYRLSRTRDL
-566 MGNPTGTRQEKIKMI
+566 MDNPTGTRQEKVKMI

-596 ELITEKITLT
+596 ELITEKVTLT
-606 EDMEHTMYFS
+606 EDMEHTVYFS
-616 IASYGFQASVKDNS
+616 IASYGYQASVKDDDS
-630 NIGVQIV
+630 IGVQILD
-637 ASSNYFVAVKFT
+637 SSNYFVTVKFT
-649 NATVGTEIE
+649 NATAGTEIE

-677 NQNGQE
+677 NPNGQE
-683 IEWTNPLIST
+683 IEWSNPLIST
-693 DEHARDLEEWIATY
+693 DEQARDLEEWIATY

-752 GAWSGSIKARKVV
+752 GAWSGSMKARKVV
-765 MSWQ
+765 MSWR

>member
-1 MQLVSKEYKEAMK
+1 MQLVSKEYKEAMQ

-82 PKETDGYSFYN
+82 PKETDGYSYYN

-148 LFTTEDAFD
+148 LFTTEDSFD

-237 MEIGQEVKVA
+237 MEIGQEVKVS

-281 ATDRF
+281 STDRF
-286 YQLADTY
+286 YQLTDTY

-313 ADAGIEDDRDYY
+313 NDAGIEDEREFYLDP
-325 IDSYLKRIIV
+325 YLKRITV

-356 CVLYEDRTNKIH
+356 CALYEDRANKIH

-382 NKTDYSSIANLLK
+382 NKTDYSSIENLLK
-395 DNRKDAY
+395 DNQKDAY
-402 AIASNDFSL
+402 AIASNDFSR

-423 NHKETGYVSDSIWIM
+423 GYKETGYVS
-438 PENNSITRR
+438 NSIADADGNFTE
-447 LAFRMG
+447 
-453 TNEKYAAKAGFWD
+453 N
-466 KGTPIITIKLESAF
+466 PVITVTLESGF
-480 DAFGMIINFRN
+480 TAFGMIMNFRN

-496 FVIRTYYLDILQDTY
+496 FVIRTYYLNALQDTY
-511 TVENP
+511 TVQNP
-516 DTDFITDYQF
+516 DTEYITDQQF
-526 NSFDK
+526 NDFDK
-531 MEIEFTKGYPNARVT
+531 MEIEFTKGHPNARIT

-553 DVTDYRLKRTREL
+553 DVTDYRLTRTRDL
-566 MGNPTGTRQEKIKMI
+566 MDNPTGTRQEKVKMI

-596 ELITEKITLT
+596 ELITEKVTLT
-606 EDMEHTMYFS
+606 EEMEHTVYFN
-616 IASYGFQASVKDNS
+616 IASYGFQASVKDNES
-630 NIGVQIV
+630 IGVQIV
-637 ASSNYFVAVKFT
+637 DSSNYFVTIKFT
-649 NATVGTEIE
+649 NVTVGTEIE
-658 LVIQG
+658 LVIEG

-677 NQNGQE
+677 NPNGQE
-683 IEWTNPLIST
+683 IEWSNPLIST
-693 DEHARDLEEWIATY
+693 DEQARDLEEWIATY

-752 GAWSGSIKARKVV
+752 GSWSGSMKARKVV
-765 MSWQ
+765 MSWR